1 MVVVKAAV
9 AVAMVE
15 VGLVLQDLKEGIL
28 RAKGRKMVGVEMGCR
43 NVLAH
48 SGFMLIKCIVTGPK
62 V

>member
-1 MVVVKAAV
+1 MVV

-15 VGLVLQDLKEGIL
+15 VGLVLLVLG
-28 RAKGRKMVGVEMGCR
+28 AKGRKMVGVEMGFR

-48 SGFMLIKCIVTGPK
+48 SGFKLIKCIVTGPK